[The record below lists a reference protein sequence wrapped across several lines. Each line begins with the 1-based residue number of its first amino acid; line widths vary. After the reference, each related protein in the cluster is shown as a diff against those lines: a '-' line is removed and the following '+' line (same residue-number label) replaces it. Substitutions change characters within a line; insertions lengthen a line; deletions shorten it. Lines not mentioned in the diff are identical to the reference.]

1 MSVLSILFA
10 QFVLFVSFDLLL
22 PNYGNETK
30 TTAVDRLLLRSSFTW
45 MLCNPQILC
54 TFAITM
60 TRIQSLI
67 HSAGVRNF
75 AKLLSANV
83 IAQLIG
89 LLVYPVLTR
98 LYSPDDFGLLSL
110 FLSIGGILVLLSTAE
125 YQYAIVL
132 PKEQS
137 DAVACF
143 HAGGLWLLVV
153 SVLCGV
159 SSLFRTQIAALFNAP
174 DLATYYPFLCVFV
187 FATGLWNLLNYWY
200 IRNSRFGRVSAFQL
214 TMSVTNSGL
223 KWGLGAAGWLRG
235 GLIFSTSFGTLL
247 SVMVSICYRFKSD
260 IKPLLSFD
268 RMRIRSMTKRYRNF
282 PLFALPKSLVNTFS
296 SNLPVLLLTPVFGL
310 KEMGFFGMAITLS
323 FTPISLISRSLYQ
336 VLYQKTTT
344 QVQRCERIKP
354 FFMRFLCLTLLVV
367 LPSFA
372 VLYCILPWLTQWL
385 LGVEWYITGEYI
397 RLLFPW
403 LIVSTLIVPLGPL
416 TDIFMKQKWWLY
428 FEVIMFLL
436 RLAAIGIG
444 IHFANIRVAILGY
457 SVAGAIGL
465 AIQYPW
471 YMKLI
476 SNYENHI
483 NPANHE

>member
-1 MSVLSILFA
+1 MNLV
-10 QFVLFVSFDLLL
+10 
-22 PNYGNETK
+22 K
-30 TTAVDRLLLRSSFTW
+30 RL
-45 MLCNPQILC
+45 
-54 TFAITM
+54 
-60 TRIQSLI
+60 IQS
-67 HSAGVRNF
+67 AGARNF

-83 IAQLIG
+83 VAQAIG

-98 LYSPDDFGLLSL
+98 LYAPEDFGLLNL
-110 FLSIGGILVLLSTAE
+110 FLSIGGILSILATAE

-143 HAGGLWLLVV
+143 HVGALWLLLV
-153 SVLCGV
+153 SVLCGLT
-159 SSLFRTQIAALFNAP
+159 SLFRAQIAALFNVPA
-174 DLATYYPFLCVFV
+174 LATYYPFLCVFV

-200 IRNSRFGRVSAFQL
+200 IRNSHFGRVSTFQL
-214 TMSVTNSGL
+214 TLSVTNSGL
-223 KWGLGAAGWLRG
+223 KCGFGVAGWLRG
-235 GLIFSTSFGTLL
+235 GLIFSTSVGTLL
-247 SVMVSICYRFKSD
+247 SVIVSICHRFKRD
-260 IKPLLSFD
+260 IRPLLYFD
-268 RMRIRSMTKRYRNF
+268 RTRLRLMAERYRNF

-336 VLYQKTTT
+336 VLYQKTTM
-344 QVQRCERIKP
+344 QVQRGERIKP
-354 FFMRFLCLTLLVV
+354 FFMRFMYLTLSVV
-367 LPSFA
+367 LPSFTL
-372 VLYCILPWLTQWL
+372 LYCILPWLTQWL
-385 LGVEWYITGEYI
+385 LGAEWYITGEYI

-428 FEVIMFLL
+428 FEVIMLLL
-436 RLAAIGIG
+436 RLMAIGIG
-444 IHFANIRVAILGY
+444 IYYANIRVAILGY
-457 SVAGAIGL
+457 SIAGAIGL
-465 AIQYPW
+465 AVQYPW

-483 NPANHE
+483 NSANHA

>member
-1 MSVLSILFA
+1 MSKI
-10 QFVLFVSFDLLL
+10 
-22 PNYGNETK
+22 G
-30 TTAVDRLLLRSSFTW
+30 
-45 MLCNPQILC
+45 
-54 TFAITM
+54 
-60 TRIQSLI
+60 SLI

-98 LYSPDDFGLLSL
+98 LYSPDDFGLLNL
-110 FLSIGGILVLLSTAE
+110 FLSIGGILSLLATAE

-132 PKEQS
+132 PKEQA

-143 HAGGLWLLVV
+143 HVGALWLLIV
-153 SVLCGV
+153 SVLCGL
-159 SSLFRTQIAALFNAP
+159 SSLFRIQIAALFNAP

-200 IRNSRFGRVSAFQL
+200 IRNSHFGRVSAFQL
-214 TMSVTNSGL
+214 TLSVTTGGL
-223 KWGLGAAGWLRG
+223 KCGLGAAGWLRG
-235 GLIFSTSFGTLL
+235 GLIFSTSAGTLL
-247 SVMVSICYRFKSD
+247 SLIASICYRFKRD
-260 IKPLLSFD
+260 IKPLLSFGSA
-268 RMRIRSMTKRYRNF
+268 RLRLMAERYRNF

-336 VLYQKTTT
+336 VLYRKTTT
-344 QVQRCERIKP
+344 QVQQGERIKP
-354 FFMRFLCLTLLVV
+354 FFMRFMYLTLLLV

-372 VLYCILPWLTQWL
+372 LLYCILPWLTQWL
-385 LGVEWYITGEYI
+385 LGAEWYITGEYI

-428 FEVIMFLL
+428 FEIIMFLL
-436 RLAAIGIG
+436 RLLAIGIG
-444 IHFANIRVAILGY
+444 ISCANIRVAILGY
-457 SVAGAIGL
+457 SIAGAIGL
-465 AIQYPW
+465 AVQYPW

-476 SNYENHI
+476 SNYETHI
-483 NPANHE
+483 DFAHHE